1 MSSSIRSSA
10 WQTHEIANQVD
21 ELSDY
26 PLFDTD
32 PALQEGLQRNGAAWA
47 FAQMQAYGEQL
58 GRAETY
64 ALADAANRHTPE
76 LRTFDAR
83 GRRIDKVDFHPA
95 WDQLLALYR
104 GQGLVSLSFEET
116 QRPGR
121 WSAFAA
127 GFYLHGQVEAG
138 TLCPATMTQAAIP
151 VLARDPDLAALL
163 PQLRNC
169 MHDPR
174 DLPIGQKNSLW
185 IGMGMTEK
193 QGGSDVRANT
203 TRATPVGGREYSL
216 RGHKWFFSVPMSDAH
231 LVTAQ
236 TEAGASCFFV
246 PRWRPD
252 GTKNTVQIQRLKEKI
267 GNRSNS
273 SSEVEFLDAYGVLV
287 GEEGRGIPTIIEMA
301 GYTRLNCV
309 IGSAALIRQAL
320 VQALHYTR
328 RRRAFGRTLA
338 EQPLM
343 QSVLVDMA
351 LESEAAALLM
361 LRLAQG
367 FENGERGWQRILT
380 PAAKFWVCK
389 RAVEL
394 TGEAIEVFGGNGYV
408 DSGVM
413 ARLYREAPVNSIW
426 EGSGNVMCLDVL
438 RAFAR
443 EPEALL
449 ALLDDWRSDAEP
461 ALRAE
466 ADALQA
472 LLGGEPAALE
482 PQARLLCQRLVLLAQ
497 AVLLRRHSPAFV
509 ADAFIAS
516 RLDSGAGRVYGA
528 LDIAGFDVSRIWER
542 GEVETRP
549 DNWHDFFNALVWLAF
564 PHTKNAISAAHVRA
578 MQQTGEQRGRVR
590 DALTHFDECGIV
602 VLSARDDL
610 LDLLRNFRWREL
622 FVDQRAAVRR
632 DMRFIVFGHATYEA
646 LLAPFRGLTAKAL
659 LYPVDDGCLQM
670 PTGELVAA
678 VDQRLAADVAADC
691 LRHPRDLQ
699 PLPLLGIPGL
709 TPESEDPAFY
719 EDTWQFRP
727 GRRRPA
733 VAPQASQEGI
743 RMDGARNPL
752 QNFDGGNPNDRERGD

>member
-1 MSSSIRSSA
+1 MSSSNDEGR
-10 WQTHEIANQVD
+10 THEVTNQVD
-21 ELSDY
+21 ELSGY
-26 PLFDTD
+26 SLLATD
-32 PALQEGLQRNGAAWA
+32 PALQQGLERQGAAWA
-47 FAQMQAYGEQL
+47 LPQLQAYGEQL

-64 ALADAANRHTPE
+64 ALAEQANRHTPE
-76 LRTFDAR
+76 LRTHDAR
-83 GRRIDKVDFHPA
+83 GRRIDRVDFHPA

-104 GQGLVSLSFEET
+104 GQGLVSRSFEEAE
-116 QRPGR
+116 RAGR

-151 VLARDPDLAALL
+151 VLARDPQLAALL
-163 PQLRNC
+163 PQLRSTL
-169 MHDPR
+169 HDPR
-174 DLPIGQKNSLW
+174 DLPMAQKHSLW

-203 TRATPVGGREYSL
+203 TRATPLGGREYSL

-236 TEAGASCFFV
+236 TEAGVSCFFV

-252 GTKNTVQIQRLKEKI
+252 GTKNTVQIQRLKDKI

-273 SSEVEFLDAYGVLV
+273 SSEVEFLDAHGLLV

-309 IGSAALIRQAL
+309 IGSAAILRQAL

-328 RRRAFGRTLA
+328 HRRAFGRRLA

-343 QSVLVDMA
+343 QSVLADMA
-351 LESEAAALLM
+351 LESEAATVLM

-389 RAVEL
+389 RAIEF

-408 DSGVM
+408 DNGVM
-413 ARLYREAPVNSIW
+413 VRLYREAPVNSIW

-461 ALRAE
+461 VLRAE
-466 ADALQA
+466 ADVLQTLLTGDPAL
-472 LLGGEPAALE
+472 LE

-497 AVLLRRHSPAFV
+497 AVLLRRHSPAVV

-516 RLDSGAGRVYGA
+516 RIAAPSGRVYGA
-528 LDIAGFDVSRIWER
+528 LQLDPAAIAPLLQR
-542 GEVETRP
+542 
-549 DNWHDFFNALVWLAF
+549 AF
-564 PHTKNAISAAHVRA
+564 P
-578 MQQTGEQRGRVR
+578 G
-590 DALTHFDECGIV
+590 
-602 VLSARDDL
+602 
-610 LDLLRNFRWREL
+610 
-622 FVDQRAAVRR
+622 
-632 DMRFIVFGHATYEA
+632 
-646 LLAPFRGLTAKAL
+646 
-659 LYPVDDGCLQM
+659 
-670 PTGELVAA
+670 
-678 VDQRLAADVAADC
+678 
-691 LRHPRDLQ
+691 
-699 PLPLLGIPGL
+699 
-709 TPESEDPAFY
+709 
-719 EDTWQFRP
+719 
-727 GRRRPA
+727 
-733 VAPQASQEGI
+733 
-743 RMDGARNPL
+743 
-752 QNFDGGNPNDRERGD
+752 